1 MRKRKFLFLIFFLLL
16 AVIFYL
22 FFRPKPLS
30 DREAIMQ
37 VFQKGVEG
45 IRTKDASLLLSL
57 ISPNYHDDFGVTFWD
72 IKRYIKSELNRA
84 IVLDLTIENIQLAI
98 TPPDAFGR
106 LKCTLLI
113 QMEDMSQPLVFPLS
127 LDVYL
132 KKERKRWKIIR
143 VKGYSSVVGQIYGEE
158 L

>member
-1 MRKRKFLFLIFFLLL
+1 MRKFKFFLVVFFVLL
-16 AVIFYL
+16 SLICYL

-37 VFQKGVEG
+37 VFQKGVVG

-57 ISPNYHDDFGVTFWD
+57 ISPNYHDDFGITFWD
-72 IKRYIKSELNRA
+72 IKRNIKRELNRA
-84 IVLDLTIENIQLAI
+84 IILDLTIEDIQLAI
-98 TPPDAFGR
+98 TPPDALGR

-113 QMEDMSQPLVFPLS
+113 QMEDMFQPLVLPLS
-127 LDVYL
+127 VDVYL

-143 VKGYSSVVGQIYGEE
+143 VEGYSSVVGQIYGEE
-158 L
+158 F

>member
-1 MRKRKFLFLIFFLLL
+1 MRIRKSFFLIFFLLL
-16 AVIFYL
+16 SILCYL

-30 DREAIMQ
+30 DREAILQ

-57 ISPNYHDDFGVTFWD
+57 ISPNYNDDFGITFWD
-72 IKRYIKSELNRA
+72 IKRNIKGELNRA
-84 IVLDLTIENIQLAI
+84 VLLDLTIENIQLAI
-98 TPPDAFGR
+98 TPPDSLGK

-113 QMEDMSQPLVFPLS
+113 QMEDMPQPLVFPLS
-127 LDVYL
+127 VDVYL

-143 VKGYSSVVGQIYGEE
+143 VEGYSGVVGQIYGNEQ
-158 L
+158 